1 MEKFEKERCL
11 CVTEVCRL
19 VNGFGKREI
28 VCHSGQGWCNTR
40 KYYFGTKDE
49 YKTTEACNQTKLG
62 CKVPFVLVWQAL
74 YKLEQKHFLKHKKR
88 VLFWD
93 KRASK
98 AFDYFTFFFIN
109 QSDFFNRVLRQTLI
123 PYIEQQEVR

>member
-1 MEKFEKERCL
+1 MEIFEKERCL

-28 VCHSGQGWCNTR
+28 GCHSGQGWRNTR
-40 KYYFGTKDE
+40 RYYFGTEDE
-49 YKTTEACNQTKLG
+49 YETTEACNQTKLG
-62 CKVPFVLVWQAL
+62 CNVPFILVRQAL
-74 YKLEQKHFLKHKKR
+74 YKLEQKHFVKHKKR

-98 AFDYFTFFFIN
+98 AFDYFTFYFIN
-109 QSDFFNRVLRQTLI
+109 HSDFFNRVLRQTLI
-123 PYIEQQEVR
+123 PYIQEVEN